1 MIGMQTLQFVS
12 NFHLVL
18 IVLIT
23 TVQKSF
29 DYSFRVFSKIYLRI
43 FILKLNNTK
52 HVYSHS
58 TYCSTVFDNKKIKNY
73 YSDFPKI

>member
-1 MIGMQTLQFVS
+1 MQTLQFVS

-29 DYSFRVFSKIYLRI
+29 DYSFRVFSKIYFKDFYFKI
-43 FILKLNNTK
+43 YNTK

-73 YSDFPKI
+73 NSDFPKI